1 MSGPASLDAAR
12 VRALALDEGDEL
24 RSFRTQFSMP
34 RNAGGEELTYLCGN
48 SLGLAPLT
56 ARARV
61 LEELDDWER
70 QGVLGHEQGRRAWVG
85 YAERLAP
92 PLAQLA
98 GALPGEVV
106 AMNSLTVNL
115 HLLLASFYRP
125 TGTRFRILIE
135 AGAFPSDRHLVTSQI
150 RWHGLDPATALIELA
165 PRPGEEL
172 LRMADIEARIGAE
185 ATSLA
190 LVLWPGVQY
199 RTGQAFELAPIV
211 RSAHR
216 VGAMAGFD
224 LAHAIGNVPL
234 ALHDSGADFAAWC
247 SYKYLNC
254 GPGAI
259 AGAFVHQRHGDDA
272 RLPRLSGWW
281 GSNPAT
287 RFRMGSEFE
296 LTPGAAGWQLSNP
309 PILSAAPLFASLE
322 VFAAAGMERLR
333 AKSLQLTTFLH
344 DTLLE
349 ACAGEIAII
358 TPADPRQR
366 GCQLSVRVLGGN
378 ERARRIFAALERR
391 GVIGD
396 WREPDTI
403 RLAPVPLY
411 NSYLDAWRAAEQLAA
426 SLRDG
431 RAQGQ

>member
-1 MSGPASLDAAR
+1 MSGATAVDATRA
-12 VRALALDEGDEL
+12 RALALDRGDEL
-24 RSFRTQFSMP
+24 QSFRAQFALP
-34 RNAGGEELTYLCGN
+34 RNAAGEALTYLCGN
-48 SLGLAPLT
+48 SLGLAPLA

-61 LEELDDWER
+61 LEELEDWER
-70 QGVLGHEQGRRAWVG
+70 LGVQGHEQGKRAWVG

-125 TGTRFRILIE
+125 TTTRFRILIE

-150 RWHGLDPATALIELA
+150 RWHGIDPAKALIELA

-172 LRMADIEARIGAE
+172 LRAADIEACIGAE
-185 ATSLA
+185 GASLA

-199 RTGQAFELAPIV
+199 RTGQAFELAPIAH
-211 RSAHR
+211 SAHR
-216 VGAMAGFD
+216 VGAMVGFD
-224 LAHAIGNVPL
+224 LAHGLGNVPV
-234 ALHDSGADFAAWC
+234 ALHDCGADFAAWC
-247 SYKYLNC
+247 SYKYLNS

-259 AGAFVHQRHGDDA
+259 AGAFVHERHGHDT

-287 RFRMGSEFE
+287 RFRMGSDFE

-322 VFAAAGMERLR
+322 LFAAAGMARLR
-333 AKSLQLTTFLH
+333 AKSLRLTAFLH
-344 DTLLE
+344 EMLLA
-349 ACAGEIAII
+349 ACGGEIEII
-358 TPADPRQR
+358 TPGDPQQR
-366 GCQLSVRVLGGN
+366 GCQLSVRVRGGT
-378 ERARRIFAALERR
+378 ERARRAFAALERR

-411 NSYLDAWRAAEQLAA
+411 NSYDDAWHAADQLAA
-426 SLRDG
+426 ALRDG
-431 RAQGQ
+431 AVQPR

>member
-1 MSGPASLDAAR
+1 MSGPAPLDAAR

-34 RNAGGEELTYLCGN
+34 RGTGGEELTYLCGN
-48 SLGLAPLT
+48 SLGLAPLA

-70 QGVLGHEQGRRAWVG
+70 LGVRGHEQGRRAWVG

-92 PLAQLA
+92 SLAQLA

-165 PRPGEEL
+165 PRPGAEL
-172 LRMADIEARIGAE
+172 LRMEDVEARIGA
-185 ATSLA
+185 AGTSLA

-272 RLPRLSGWW
+272 RVPRLSGWW

-322 VFAAAGMERLR
+322 LFAAAGMERLR
-333 AKSLQLTTFLH
+333 AKSLQLTAFLH
-344 DTLLE
+344 DTLLA
-349 ACAGEIAII
+349 ACAGEIEII

-378 ERARRIFAALERR
+378 ERARQIFTALERR

-431 RAQGQ
+431 RAPGR

>member
-1 MSGPASLDAAR
+1 MSGPAPLDVER
-12 VRALALDEGDEL
+12 VQALALDQGDEL
-24 RSFRTQFSMP
+24 RAFRTQFSMP
-34 RNAGGEELTYLCGN
+34 RNSSGEELTYLCGN
-48 SLGLAPLT
+48 SLGLAPLA

-70 QGVLGHEQGRRAWVG
+70 LGVHGHEQGRRAWIG

-125 TGTRFRILIE
+125 TGARFRILIE

-150 RWHGLDPATALIELA
+150 RWHGLDPAMALIELA

-172 LRMADIEARIGAE
+172 LRMEDIEARIGAE
-185 ATSLA
+185 GASLA

-211 RSAHR
+211 RSAHQ
-216 VGAMAGFD
+216 VGAMTGFD

-259 AGAFVHQRHGDDA
+259 AGAFVHQRHGDDT

-322 VFAAAGMERLR
+322 LFAAAGMERLR
-333 AKSLQLTTFLH
+333 AKSLQLTAFLH
-344 DTLLE
+344 DTLL
-349 ACAGEIAII
+349 ATCAGEIEII

-366 GCQLSVRVLGGN
+366 GCQLSVRVLCGN

-391 GVIGD
+391 GVVGD

-411 NSYLDAWRAAEQLAA
+411 NSYLDAWRATEQLAA
-426 SLRDG
+426 ALRDG
-431 RAQGQ
+431 QAPGQ